1 MAQLVAHLVWDQGV
15 ARSSRVIPTIQPR
28 TTEKGISPV
37 EGYIVKHAF
46 RHFLPAAILT
56 GIIVELRVIT
66 DGIIVSH
73 LIGPSALSAINFYMP
88 LDSALEAMISI
99 FALGA
104 SFLAAR
110 RMGRQDYRGASHLFA
125 TSLIGT
131 TAIIALLTALCALFL
146 QPLVSLLASGEAS
159 VVRDYTATYLRWML
173 PTFLVMAPNIVLR
186 CFVNIDGKPRLV
198 TASILTS
205 FLLNPFLDVIL
216 IRFTGLGIAGA
227 AIATLLSDL
236 AGLAIL
242 VVHFLRKKTSF
253 RFQMPA
259 SWASLLRASILIGIP
274 LAASQFLFAALDLVL
289 NRIVLFFKGMDGI
302 FIWAVV
308 MEMIS
313 LCEMFIVGVAE
324 MNQSFGGMLLGSSDF
339 KAFRAYVRRTLRF
352 LCITLLAISVFLLA
366 FPQLFFTLFGA
377 DGETAILTE
386 GCRVLRIMSL
396 LLVPLSLI
404 TFFENIHAI
413 VGRERLALTF
423 EIAQAAAMVGVP
435 LVAGL
440 ICPALFWWSFPLQA
454 LLLFAIQLTWTWR
467 IQKREHNVRAPFLE
481 EVFPTDVEAD
491 FSVNFTR
498 KSVDMTMEKIRKI
511 AAICELPAG
520 KENAL
525 VNSCGDLMNRL
536 LVRRA
541 SDKSMR
547 NGFEIRLVD
556 KPDQTQV
563 TFKTIGRPLQLMTE
577 PLDQSGDRID
587 YKYLYGV
594 NVTYLAFQK

>member
-1 MAQLVAHLVWDQGV
+1 M
-15 ARSSRVIPTIQPR
+15 
-28 TTEKGISPV
+28 

-66 DGIIVSH
+66 DGIIVSR

-110 RMGRQDYRGASHLFA
+110 RMGRQDYSGASHLFTVSLVC
-125 TSLIGT
+125 TS
-131 TAIIALLTALCALFL
+131 AIITLLTALFFLFS

-198 TASILTS
+198 TASILAS

-259 SWASLLRASILIGIP
+259 SWASLLRASFLIGIP
-274 LAASQFLFAALDLVL
+274 LAASQFLFAALDMVL

-352 LCITLLAISVFLLA
+352 LCITLLTISVFLLA
-366 FPQLFFTLFGA
+366 FPQLIFTLFGA

-404 TFFENIHAI
+404 TFFENIHAV

-454 LLLFAIQLTWTWR
+454 LLL
-467 IQKREHNVRAPFLE
+467 HY
-481 EVFPTDVEAD
+481 FP
-491 FSVNFTR
+491 S
-498 KSVDMTMEKIRKI
+498 
-511 AAICELPAG
+511 
-520 KENAL
+520 
-525 VNSCGDLMNRL
+525 
-536 LVRRA
+536 
-541 SDKSMR
+541 
-547 NGFEIRLVD
+547 
-556 KPDQTQV
+556 
-563 TFKTIGRPLQLMTE
+563 
-577 PLDQSGDRID
+577 SGT
-587 YKYLYGV
+587 G
-594 NVTYLAFQK
+594 

>member
-1 MAQLVAHLVWDQGV
+1 M
-15 ARSSRVIPTIQPR
+15 
-28 TTEKGISPV
+28 

-131 TAIIALLTALCALFL
+131 TAIIALLTALCALFS

-491 FSVNFTR
+491 FSVNYTR
-498 KSVDMTMEKIRKI
+498 KAIDMTMEKIRKI

-556 KPDQTQV
+556 KTDLTSV
-563 TFKTIGRPLQLMTE
+563 TFKTVGRPLQFD
-577 PLDQSGDRID
+577 LDHPDTLD

-594 NVTYLAFQK
+594 NVTTIVFLKG